1 MSGKRNGKK
10 TADERLYKSNKVL
23 IIVSISLIIVLVG
36 LFIIFGRGNE
46 EETVWKY
53 QSFDYFDTITEVM
66 VYDKVPAGDEEALK
80 VFIDEKLDYYH
91 KLFDIYHT
99 YEGLNNAKSINDNA
113 GLDPV
118 PVPEELSG
126 LIDEAKLLHI
136 ETDGK
141 FNIALGSVLKIWHA
155 YREEGTKVPAVGE
168 LVKAAAYTDISKIQ
182 VKGNVV
188 FINME
193 GVSIDLGGIGK
204 GYAAELLSQDLEEYG
219 IKNALISLGGN
230 IVAVGNRNGKD
241 YTVGIED
248 PENEGTSKVILKIGN
263 LSAVTSGDYQRFY
276 EVDGKRY
283 CHIIDPGSL
292 YPQEYYRSVTVIAGS
307 SLLADAMATALF
319 NMDPMT
325 AYEYVN
331 SDDRI
336 EAMWIMR
343 DGSVN
348 YSNGFRKYI
357 K

>member
-1 MSGKRNGKK
+1 MSEKHNKNIHTNNG
-10 TADERLYKSNKVL
+10 LYKSNKVL
-23 IIVSISLIIVLVG
+23 IIVSISLIVVLTGLYIV
-36 LFIIFGRGNE
+36 FGRESE
-46 EETVWKY
+46 EESVWKY

-66 VYDKVPAGDEEALK
+66 VYDSVPADEEEALK
-80 VFIDEKLDYYH
+80 AFIDEKLDYYH

-99 YEGLNNAKSINDNA
+99 YEGLNNIKTINDNA
-113 GLDPV
+113 GANPIE
-118 PVPEELSG
+118 VPEELST

-136 ETDGK
+136 ETEGK
-141 FNIALGSVLKIWHA
+141 LNIALGSVLNIWHL
-155 YREEGTKVPAVGE
+155 YRDEGIKVPPVGE

-182 VKGNVV
+182 VKGNFVL
-188 FINME
+188 INMK
-193 GVSIDLGGIGK
+193 GMSIDLGGIGK
-204 GYAAELLSQDLEEYG
+204 GYAAELLSQDLEEHG

-230 IVAVGNRNGKD
+230 IVAVGDKNGKK

-283 CHIIDPGSL
+283 CHIIDPESL
-292 YPQEYYRSVTVIAGS
+292 YPQEYYRSVTVIAKS

-336 EAMWIMR
+336 EAMWIMK
-343 DGSVN
+343 DGTVN
-348 YSNGFRKYI
+348 YSEGFRKYI